1 MNKNKLQTDRH
12 LKHTLRVRRD
22 STRPSQL
29 IPETVKEDDNYT
41 PLRITTQTLK
51 TLSIALNT

>member
-22 STRPSQL
+22 STRPSQQ
-29 IPETVKEDDNYT
+29 IPERVKGDDDYA
-41 PLRITTQTLK
+41 PLRITTQALK